1 MPLLGYY
8 YWVVFV
14 KIILKYCFCCHSKG
28 SVALIHFLTLYGF
41 SEWCLSCSLVL
52 HLSSSCWYTAPWA
65 EWLMK
70 TFISMVCEA
79 VNVRSLVLAGPVS
92 GGGGDSFLAYAW
104 RFPAMS
110 PHSRSEGCVR
120 PLPQAPQSCSQS
132 LCLQDL
138 FTSSIPTP
146 PSNILPLGIQILIY
160 EFRGGGGAHSDH
172 SII

>member
-92 GGGGDSFLAYAW
+92 GGGGTVSWLMPDAFL
-104 RFPAMS
+104 PCL
-110 PHSRSEGCVR
+110 PTVEVR
-120 PLPQAPQSCSQS
+120 GVW
-132 LCLQDL
+132 DL
-138 FTSSIPTP
+138 FHKHPNPAHKVSAFKTCSLP
-146 PSNILPLGIQILIY
+146 PYLPHLPIFSLW
-160 EFRGGGGAHSDH
+160 EFRS
-172 SII
+172 